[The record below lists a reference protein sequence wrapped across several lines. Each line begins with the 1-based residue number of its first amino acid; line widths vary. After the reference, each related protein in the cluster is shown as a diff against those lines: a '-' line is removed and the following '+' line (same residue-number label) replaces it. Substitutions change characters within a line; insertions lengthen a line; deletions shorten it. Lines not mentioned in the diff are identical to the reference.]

1 MQGFGELRLLQRYQF
16 KNTAFKKI
24 SIVPGSESLRTNV
37 GAQEVEH
44 FYIGTHNS
52 QLFIINMYIINL
64 RMPVKTLL
72 EGPCAVRD
80 VYIFLCRI
88 SVGGAHCTYFMQ
100 RLMQLKQPH
109 FQNSITLSRAQVRT
123 VTIVM
128 CFCST
133 CVVIGI
139 SGAPHLYGFRL
150 FRGTVE
156 ME

>member
-64 RMPVKTLL
+64 RMPVR
-72 EGPCAVRD
+72 GPMCCKRCI
-80 VYIFLCRI
+80 YFLCRI